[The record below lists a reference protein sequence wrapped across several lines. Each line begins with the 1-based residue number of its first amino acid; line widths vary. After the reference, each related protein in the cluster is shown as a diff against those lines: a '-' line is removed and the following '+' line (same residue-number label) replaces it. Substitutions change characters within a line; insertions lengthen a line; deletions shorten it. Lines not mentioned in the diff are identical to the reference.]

1 MGHLLHAREERGR
14 KEEGRRKEENG
25 LKLRNYWNF
34 LLNFVWEKGDLL
46 RQR

>member
-1 MGHLLHAREERGR
+1 MGHLLNSAREGRG
-14 KEEGRRKEENG
+14 GGRKEENG

-46 RQR
+46 SPR